1 MADIQTPA
9 VQPLVSDTFDWPEM
23 QYLTLRYSG
32 QWTNVDLRFHSLNG
46 YPTLD
51 VLHGV
56 HYTGFKPWQF
66 RRKGS
71 MDRYGRR
78 DDFQLWFRLYR
89 EMVQTHPLLQSN
101 RKLRSL
107 LQKIN
112 EFTGVTASPPR
123 PKPAPKRP
131 SATPPPNKTRPYRK
145 KGKKS
150 GKNRRTGR
158 A

>member
-1 MADIQTPA
+1 
-9 VQPLVSDTFDWPEM
+9 M

-46 YPTLD
+46 YPDLD
-51 VLHGV
+51 ILNGI

-78 DDFQLWFRLYR
+78 DDFQLWFSLYR
-89 EMVQTHPLLQSN
+89 EMIQTYPLLQSN

-107 LQKIN
+107 LPKID
-112 EFTGVTASPPR
+112 EFTGIISSPPK
-123 PKPAPKRP
+123 PKKGQKRP
-131 SATPPPNKTRPYRK
+131 SAIPQ
-145 KGKKS
+145 KGKPKPRH
-150 GKNRRTGR
+150 KNRGR
-158 A
+158 SQKK